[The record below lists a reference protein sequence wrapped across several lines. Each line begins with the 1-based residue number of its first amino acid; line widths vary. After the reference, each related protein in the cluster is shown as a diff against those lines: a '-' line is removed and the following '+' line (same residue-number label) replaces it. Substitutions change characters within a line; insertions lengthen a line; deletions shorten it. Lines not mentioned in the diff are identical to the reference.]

1 MAKTKISEFDVDPSN
16 NTDINSINIAEGCA
30 PSGINNAI
38 RQLMSDLKEQQT
50 GASGDNFT
58 VGGNL
63 AVNGTSTFTGATTFS
78 STVVVGGSAL
88 GNMANQAKSAVDIT
102 GGTITGIT
110 DLAVADGGTGRST
123 LTANAVLVGNGTSG
137 INSVSP
143 STTDNVLA
151 SDGTAWVSKALG
163 ALSGFDKSVAAT
175 GYQKFP
181 SGFIVQW
188 GLAFGIPTNSSVTIT
203 LPIAFQSIF
212 LYANI
217 AVQSHTGANEEMSIP
232 FVIIAN
238 TSTFEI
244 RNTDGDTAI
253 DAYRWI
259 AIGY

>member
-63 AVNGTSTFTGATTFS
+63 AVTGTSTFS

-88 GNMANQAKSAVDIT
+88 GNMANQAKNAVDIT

-110 DLAVADGGTGRST
+110 DLAVADGGTGAST
-123 LTANAVLVGNGTSG
+123 LTANAVLVGNGTSAITG
-137 INSVSP
+137 IAP

-163 ALSGFDKSVAAT
+163 ALSGFDKSVGST

-188 GLAFGIPTNSSVTIT
+188 GLSSNIPTNSSVTIT
-203 LPIAFQSIF
+203 LPIAFSSNF

-217 AVQSHTGANEEMSIP
+217 AVQSYTGGNEEMSIP
-232 FVIIAN
+232 FVIITN
-238 TSTFEI
+238 LSSFEI

-253 DAYRWI
+253 DAFRWI